1 MRATYTGGPG
11 NWKGAIRDGKELVWV
26 CPHIH
31 RNRDHGYEVAA
42 QVCAR
47 LYLMDPER
55 WQKGEA
61 VRLAWIESRRTN
73 GWR

>member
-1 MRATYTGGPG
+1 MRATYTGSPG
-11 NWKGAIRDGKELVWV
+11 NWKGAIRDGTELVWQ

-47 LYLMDPER
+47 TYLMDPEG
-55 WQKGEA
+55 WEKAEA
-61 VRLAWIESRRTN
+61 ARVAWIESRRAN